1 MQAKMGIEMS
11 EFKILWVL
19 EGRKSINRERKK
31 ISYFNRKVVV
41 FKKRADLL
49 KLMTINSDKAK
60 KLNNKRERANL
71 SSIISQQLI
80 KSISSKHTIYI

>member
-41 FKKRADLL
+41 FKKRASLL
-49 KLMTINSDKAK
+49 KLMTINSDKQK
-60 KLNNKRERANL
+60 NLTTREKEPISPLLYPNN
-71 SSIISQQLI
+71 
-80 KSISSKHTIYI
+80 